1 MQRISLR
8 KIVVAG
14 IMSAI
19 AIFLGATGL
28 GFITWFAGVSITIMM
43 VPVIIAAIME
53 GPAVG
58 LAVGFLFGLF
68 SLIQAAVAPRSPLD
82 PLFVYPWLSILP
94 RLFIGPIA
102 WIVHRSVRRLKI
114 LGRAGN
120 IVGMVVAAVAGSFT
134 NTVLVLGLL
143 GVIYLGYT
151 DWLTWPWIG
160 SIAVANG
167 LPEAAAAAILT
178 VSVVSAW
185 QGIEHGRRKS
195 RLVEDDGTGESDGD
209 PAERETGA
217 KRETGAEQE

>member
-1 MQRISLR
+1 MQSTVLR

-28 GFITWFAGVSITIMM
+28 GFISWFAGVSITIMM
-43 VPVIIAAIME
+43 VPVIIAAVME
-53 GPAVG
+53 GPVVG

-68 SLIQAAVAPRSPLD
+68 SLIQAAVAPKSPLD

-94 RLFIGPIA
+94 RLVIGPVSWLVYRAI
-102 WIVHRSVRRLKI
+102 RRINL
-114 LGRAGN
+114 LGRARSV
-120 IVGMVVAAVAGSFT
+120 VGMAVAGVAGSLT

-143 GVIYLGYT
+143 GIFYLGYT
-151 DWLTWPWIG
+151 EWLTWPWIG

-178 VSVVSAW
+178 VAVVAPW
-185 QGIEHGRRKS
+185 QGIEHGRRGSK
-195 RLVEDDGTGESDGD
+195 LADDEG
-209 PAERETGA
+209 
-217 KRETGAEQE
+217 